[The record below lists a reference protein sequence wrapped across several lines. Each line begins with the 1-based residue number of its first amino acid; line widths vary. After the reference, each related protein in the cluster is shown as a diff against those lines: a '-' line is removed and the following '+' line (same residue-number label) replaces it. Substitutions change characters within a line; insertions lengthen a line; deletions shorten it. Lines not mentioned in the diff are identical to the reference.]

1 MNLLNLPEDTRAP
14 FSKTVQTLIQKHKI
28 DPNEIFMNVLESEE
42 APEMNYWMLKVLIQ
56 EHFVSPQQ
64 EVAKDAAGESVKP
77 LQAACL
83 LNNVGAL
90 AALLEANAFQGG
102 VTDREFQLA
111 ARIASRQEDQGA
123 LGVIMKY
130 AQEVG
135 HLETFM
141 RELQDAPI
149 Q

>member
-1 MNLLNLPEDTRAP
+1 MNLLELDDVQRAP
-14 FSKTVQTLIQKHKI
+14 FARITSGLIHEKGF
-28 DPNEIFMNVLESEE
+28 DPNEIFMNVLESQE
-42 APEMNYWMLKVLIQ
+42 APEMNYWMMKVLIQ

-64 EVAKDAAGESVKP
+64 EVAKDQAGESVKP

-83 LNNVGAL
+83 LGNVGAA

-111 ARIASRQEDQGA
+111 ARIASKQEDQGI
-123 LGVIMKY
+123 LGILMKY

-135 HLETFM
+135 NLEPFM
-141 RELQDAPI
+141 RELQAAPL

>member
-1 MNLLNLPEDTRAP
+1 MNLLNVEQAQREP

-28 DPNEIFMNVLESEE
+28 DPNEIFMNVLESQEE
-42 APEMNYWMLKVLIQ
+42 AEMNYWMMKVLIQ

-64 EVAKDAAGESVKP
+64 EVAKDQAGESVKP

-83 LNNVGAL
+83 LSNVGAA

-111 ARIASRQEDQGA
+111 ARIASKQEDQGV
-123 LGVIMKY
+123 LGVLMKY

-135 HLETFM
+135 NLEPFM
-141 RELQDAPI
+141 RELQAAPI